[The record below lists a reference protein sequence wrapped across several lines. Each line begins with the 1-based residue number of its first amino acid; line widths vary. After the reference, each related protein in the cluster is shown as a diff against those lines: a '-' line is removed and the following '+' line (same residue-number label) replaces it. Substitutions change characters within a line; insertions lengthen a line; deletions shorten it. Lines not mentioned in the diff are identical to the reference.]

1 MSARLLIVDDD
12 TAMLSALSAMVE
24 WRVPGATIDTATS
37 GRAALERIAQT
48 DYDAIVSDIKMPEM
62 DGLALMERVLTMRPT
77 TPTLLVTGHGDHE
90 LGVKAL
96 NAGAYAFIQ
105 KPIDREFFVAW
116 LKRAIQLRELSR
128 TVEQQNDQL
137 ERMVQ
142 ARTEELEQRN
152 HELKA
157 IIVQQAESVEALR
170 KSEHMQAVLYQ
181 FTDRL
186 HRAASLAD
194 VYDAALDSIV
204 SGLRCQRAS
213 ILLFDEADVMRFVGW
228 RGLPDRYRN
237 AVEGHSPWKRTETDP
252 RPVCISDIDVADV
265 ADSLKDVVKREG
277 ISALTFIPLVV
288 NGKLIGKFMSYYDA
302 PHVFTNEELS
312 LAITIARHVGL
323 GVHRLHAETQQCEH
337 EARLRLA
344 PLTDTAGLSR

>member
-12 TAMLSALSAMVE
+12 TATLAALRAMVE
-24 WRVPGATIDTATS
+24 WRVPGATIDTVTS
-37 GRAALERIAQT
+37 GRAALERIAEI

-62 DGLALMERVLTMRPT
+62 DGLALMERVLTIRPT

-128 TVEQQNDQL
+128 TVEQQNERL

-142 ARTEELEQRN
+142 ARTEELELRN

-186 HRAASLAD
+186 HRATSLAD
-194 VYDAALDSIV
+194 VYDSALDSILG
-204 SGLRCQRAS
+204 GLQCERAS
-213 ILLFDEADVMRFVGW
+213 ILLLDAADVMRFVGW
-228 RGLPDRYRN
+228 RGLSDHYRQ
-237 AVEGHSPWKRTETDP
+237 AVEGHSPWKRNETNP
-252 RPVCISDIDVADV
+252 QPLWISNIDVADI
-265 ADSLKDVVKREG
+265 AEPLKSVVKGER

-288 NGKLIGKFMSYYDA
+288 NARLIGKFMTYYDA
-302 PHVFTNEELS
+302 PHIFTNEELS
-312 LAITIARHVGL
+312 LAIAIARHVGL
-323 GVHRLHAETQQCEH
+323 AVQRLGA
-337 EARLRLA
+337 EARHA
-344 PLTDTAGLSR
+344 NTKTNFA

>member
-1 MSARLLIVDDD
+1 MSARLLLVDDD
-12 TAMLSALSAMVE
+12 TAMLTALSAMVE
-24 WRVPGATIDTATS
+24 WRVPGAKIDTATS
-37 GRAALERIAQT
+37 GRLALERIAQV

-62 DGLALMERVLTMRPT
+62 DGLALMEQVLIMRPT

-105 KPIDREFFVAW
+105 KPIDREFFIAW

-128 TVEQQNDQL
+128 TVEQQNEQL

-142 ARTEELEQRN
+142 ARTEELELRN

-157 IIVQQAESVEALR
+157 IIVQQTESVEALR

-186 HRAASLAD
+186 HRATSLTH

-204 SGLRCQRAS
+204 SGLRCERAS
-213 ILLFDEADVMRFVGW
+213 ILLFDAAGMMRFVAW
-228 RGLPDRYRN
+228 RGLSDRYRN
-237 AVEGHSPWKRTETDP
+237 AVEGHSPWKPGETDP
-252 RPVCISDIDVADV
+252 KPLCISDIDVADI
-265 ADSLKDVVKREG
+265 AEPLKGVVKGER
-277 ISALTFIPLVV
+277 IVALTFIPLVV
-288 NGKLIGKFMSYYDA
+288 NGRLIGKFMTYYGA
-302 PHVFTNEELS
+302 PHIFTNEELS

-323 GVHRLHAETQQCEH
+323 GVQRSASETQQLED
-337 EARLRLA
+337 EEQLRLA
-344 PLTDTAGLSR
+344 T

>member
-12 TAMLSALSAMVE
+12 TAMLTALSAMVK
-24 WRVPGATIDTATS
+24 WRVPGATVDTVTS
-37 GRAALERIAQT
+37 GRAALEHLARI

-96 NAGAYAFIQ
+96 NAGAYAFIE
-105 KPIDREFFVAW
+105 KPIDHDFFIAW

-128 TVEQQNDQL
+128 TVEQQNERL

-142 ARTEELEQRN
+142 ARTEELELRN

-157 IIVQQAESVEALR
+157 IIVQQAESAEALR

-186 HRAASLAD
+186 HRAASLAA
-194 VYDAALDSIV
+194 VYDSALDSI
-204 SGLRCQRAS
+204 LNALCCQRAS

-228 RGLPDRYRN
+228 RGLSDDYRN
-237 AVEGHSPWKRTETDP
+237 AVEGHSPWKRDETDP
-252 RPVCISDIDVADV
+252 QPVCVSDIEVADIPEP
-265 ADSLKDVVKREG
+265 LKSVVKRER
-277 ISALTFIPLVV
+277 IRALTFIPLVV
-288 NGKLIGKFMSYYDA
+288 NGRLIGKFMTYYDA
-302 PHVFTNEELS
+302 PHVFSLEELD
-312 LAITIARHVGL
+312 LAIAIARHVGL
-323 GVHRLHAETQQCEH
+323 GVHRLRTETQLRKH
-337 EARLRLA
+337 EERLQLA
-344 PLTDTAGLSR
+344 PDHAR

>member
-1 MSARLLIVDDD
+1 MAARLLIVDDD
-12 TAMLSALSAMVE
+12 TAMLTALSAMVE

-37 GRAALERIAQT
+37 GRAALERIAQI

-116 LKRAIQLRELSR
+116 LKRAIQLRQLSR
-128 TVEQQNDQL
+128 TVEQQNEQL

-142 ARTEELEQRN
+142 ARTEELELRN

-170 KSEHMQAVLYQ
+170 KSEHMQAVLYH

-186 HRAASLAD
+186 HRAASLTD
-194 VYDAALDSIV
+194 VYNSALDSIL
-204 SGLRCQRAS
+204 SGLQCERAS
-213 ILLFDEADVMRFVGW
+213 ILLFDAMGVMRFVGW
-228 RGLPDRYRN
+228 RGLSEHYRH
-237 AVEGHSPWKRTETDP
+237 AVEGHSPWKRSETNP
-252 RPVCISDIDVADV
+252 QPLCISDIDAADI
-265 ADSLKDVVKREG
+265 AEPLKSVVKNER

-288 NGKLIGKFMSYYDA
+288 NARLIGKFMTYYDA
-302 PHVFTNEELS
+302 PHIFTNEELS

-323 GVHRLHAETQQCEH
+323 GVQRLRAETQHANTKSDC
-337 EARLRLA
+337 
-344 PLTDTAGLSR
+344 SRHP